1 MRVFLTTSAL
11 LAFFLAAAPAW
22 AQGTAQQRSACTD
35 DAYRFC
41 NADIPDAIAVE
52 QCLRANVRGLSRA
65 CRAEFV
71 KPATTTRRRA
81 RHPRHH

>member
-11 LAFFLAAAPAW
+11 LGFFLAAPPAW
-22 AQGTAQQRSACTD
+22 AQGTPQQRAACTD

-41 NADIPDAIAVE
+41 DAQIPDAIAVE

-65 CRAEFV
+65 CRAQFV
-71 KPATTTRRRA
+71 RSTTTTRRRA
-81 RHPRHH
+81 RHY